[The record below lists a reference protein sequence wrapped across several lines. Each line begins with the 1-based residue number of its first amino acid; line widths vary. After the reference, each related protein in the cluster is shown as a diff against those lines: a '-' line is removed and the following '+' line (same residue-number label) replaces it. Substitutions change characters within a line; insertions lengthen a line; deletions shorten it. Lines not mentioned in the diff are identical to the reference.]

1 MSSAGEPEIEVE
13 SLSSAWQAALSGW
26 AHHLEVERDLSD
38 HTVRAYLGDISNLA
52 NHSMRMSIEDPADL
66 RIGVLRS
73 WLAGLQSRGK
83 SRTTVARR
91 STAARSFT
99 AWLVRCGLASTDAAA
114 LLVNPKP
121 HRVLPET
128 LSAQAIDA
136 TVRQITESLVDEG
149 SLGVRDLAMI
159 EVLYATGIRVSELVG
174 LDLSDIDTSRRVL
187 RVFGK
192 GRKERAVP
200 YGLPAAEAL
209 DLWSSVHRAK
219 IADSAS
225 GNAVFLGARGARID
239 QRAVRRVVHAR
250 IEAVGG
256 LPSLGPH
263 GLRHSAATHLLE
275 GGADLRMVQEL
286 LGHSSLGTTQI
297 YTHVSAERLR
307 SAFIQAHPRA

>member
-1 MSSAGEPEIEVE
+1 MSSEAE
-13 SLSSAWQAALSGW
+13 SHELSPAWRSAISAWEEHLAA
-26 AHHLEVERDLSD
+26 ERDLSE
-38 HTVRAYLGDISNLA
+38 HTIRAYRGDINNLA
-52 NHSMRMSIEDPADL
+52 DHAMRMSVEDPAGL
-66 RIGVLRS
+66 RIGTLRS

-91 STAARSFT
+91 SASARSFT
-99 AWLVRCGLASTDAAA
+99 SWLVRDERATTDASA

-128 LSAQAIDA
+128 LSAQAIDD
-136 TVRQITESLVDEG
+136 TIKQITESLAEEG
-149 SLGVRDLAMI
+149 PLGVRDLAII
-159 EVLYATGIRVSELVG
+159 EVLYGTGIRVSELVG
-174 LDLSDIDTSRRVL
+174 LDLADIDMSRRVI

-192 GRKERAVP
+192 GRKERVVP
-200 YGLPAAEAL
+200 FGLPAAEAL
-209 DLWSSVHRAK
+209 ELWRLSHRQH
-219 IADSAS
+219 IANDQS

-239 QRAVRRVVHAR
+239 PRAVRRVVHAR
-250 IEAVGG
+250 LEAVGG

-275 GGADLRMVQEL
+275 GGADLRLVQEL

-307 SAFIQAHPRA
+307 SAFTQAHPRA

>member
-1 MSSAGEPEIEVE
+1 MASEIE
-13 SLSSAWQAALSGW
+13 SQPLSAAWQSALSGW
-26 AHHLEVERDLSD
+26 EHHLTAERDLSE
-38 HTVRAYLGDISNLA
+38 HTIRAYFGDIENLA
-52 NHSMRMSIEDPADL
+52 EHATRMRVDDPRQL

-91 STAARSFT
+91 STSARSFT
-99 AWLVRCGLASTDAAA
+99 HWLVRAGRAEQDAGA

-128 LSAQAIDA
+128 LSVQAIDA
-136 TVRQITESLVDEG
+136 TIREITDSLADEG
-149 SLGVRDLAMI
+149 PLGVRDLAII

-174 LDLSDIDTSRRVL
+174 MDITDIDMNRRVI

-192 GRKERAVP
+192 GRKERVVP
-200 YGLPAAEAL
+200 FGLPAAEAL
-209 DLWSSVHRAK
+209 ELWTGKYRAEVANESSG
-219 IADSAS
+219 S
-225 GNAVFLGARGARID
+225 AVFLGARGARID
-239 QRAVRRVVHAR
+239 PRAVRRVVHAR
-250 IEAVGG
+250 LEAVGG
-256 LPSLGPH
+256 VPSLGPH

-275 GGADLRMVQEL
+275 GGADLRLVQEL

-307 SAFIQAHPRA
+307 SAFSQAHPRA